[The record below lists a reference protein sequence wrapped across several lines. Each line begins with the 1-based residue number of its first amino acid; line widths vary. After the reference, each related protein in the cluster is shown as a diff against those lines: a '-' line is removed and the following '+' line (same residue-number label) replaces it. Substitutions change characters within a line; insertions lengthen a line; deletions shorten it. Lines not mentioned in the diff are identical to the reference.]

1 VDGRSP
7 MSRTHFHTD
16 CYSFSG
22 SETTLM
28 LLLDAAARRG
38 DEFTF
43 TYRRWPEYEH
53 GLFRRLPAGVRARGL
68 RLPDPA
74 DVKHAVT
81 GGRPG
86 TGARLVRGAIT
97 LLPFRQLFL
106 AYDTVRLTALL
117 RKERPDVLHVNNGGL
132 PGSISCNAAA
142 IAGRL
147 AGVPVVVMVVNNLAF
162 AYNRPGRWFDYPV
175 DRLLVRSVTR
185 FVTGSAAAGTALRRV
200 LRLPEG
206 QHVVIPNGV
215 EQRLPT
221 ASADETRSALG
232 LSPGIAVVSVVARL
246 EARKGHRHL
255 LDALRLLPADRRAA
269 LRVLFAGAGP
279 ERGRLEQEVTRL
291 GLTDVVQFLGDHPD
305 PWSLYEVSDLVVLP
319 SVRHEDL
326 PIVLMEAMAAGVPAV
341 ASRVAGTVELIE
353 AGVTGLLVEPAEPR
367 QLADAIAG
375 LLDDPDRRRAM
386 GKAATLR
393 YEATY
398 TPAQAVAAYRD
409 LTDRLLTGVTA

>member
-1 VDGRSP
+1 
-7 MSRTHFHTD
+7 M
-16 CYSFSG
+16 
-22 SETTLM
+22 
-28 LLLDAAARRG
+28 AG
-38 DEFTF
+38 D
-43 TYRRWPEYEH
+43 
-53 GLFRRLPAGVRARGL
+53 
-68 RLPDPA
+68 
-74 DVKHAVT
+74 
-81 GGRPG
+81 
-86 TGARLVRGAIT
+86 
-97 LLPFRQLFL
+97 
-106 AYDTVRLTALL
+106 
-117 RKERPDVLHVNNGGL
+117 
-132 PGSISCNAAA
+132 
-142 IAGRL
+142 
-147 AGVPVVVMVVNNLAF
+147 
-162 AYNRPGRWFDYPV
+162 
-175 DRLLVRSVTR
+175 
-185 FVTGSAAAGTALRRV
+185 
-200 LRLPEG
+200 
-206 QHVVIPNGV
+206 
-215 EQRLPT
+215 
-221 ASADETRSALG
+221 
-232 LSPGIAVVSVVARL
+232 
-246 EARKGHRHL
+246 
-255 LDALRLLPADRRAA
+255 A

-326 PIVLMEAMAAGVPAV
+326 PIVLIEAMAAGVPAV